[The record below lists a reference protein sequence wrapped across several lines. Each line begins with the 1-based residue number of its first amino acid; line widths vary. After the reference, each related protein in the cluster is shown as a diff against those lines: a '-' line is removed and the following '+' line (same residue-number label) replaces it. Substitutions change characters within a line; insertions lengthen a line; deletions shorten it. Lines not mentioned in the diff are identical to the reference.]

1 MQFSQNR
8 RFLLRDKF
16 RRVPIREHAFLFSPS
31 NPFLRMKYDPCQV
44 YSPEA
49 DTVVLLDAARAEVN
63 PGDRVLEMGTGSG
76 LIAAE
81 IAKITRI
88 IATDIN
94 PHAVISARDAGVE
107 VVRTDLF
114 AGLRGPFDLVLFN
127 PPYLPTQPEERM
139 DDWLEYALD
148 GGESGRAV
156 IARFAAEAGRVLAPG
171 GRILLLI
178 SSLTGLSEV
187 SDEFTR
193 HGYTVE
199 VVAQQV
205 VEDEVLSVLKMGVSR
220 KTP

>member
-1 MQFSQNR
+1 MNE
-8 RFLLRDKF
+8 F
-16 RRVPIREHAFLFSPS
+16 RRVPISEHSFLFSPS
-31 NPFLRMKYDPCQV
+31 NPFLRMKHDPCQV

-49 DTVVLLDAARAEVN
+49 DTMLLLDTARAEVN
-63 PGDRVLEMGTGSG
+63 PGDHVLEMGTGSG

-148 GGESGRAV
+148 GGESGRTV
-156 IARFAAEAGRVLAPG
+156 IERFAAEAGRVLAPG

-187 SDEFTR
+187 SDIFTR
-193 HGYTVE
+193 HGYTAE

-205 VEDEVLSVLKMGVSR
+205 IEDEVLYVLKMGVSR
-220 KTP
+220 KIP